1 MPSHPYRRCSRLAR
15 PVLFT
20 MTAIV
25 VLAAACGGT
34 PPSAPALVDPR
45 EILTAAATQAAGA
58 TSVHID
64 LAADGALAID
74 LTGTGSASTPIKLT
88 DTTAAIDAD
97 LALGATRATF
107 SAPGLLGVRGE
118 AIVVDGVSYLKT
130 SLTGPLYRAQ
140 SVSGAVDP
148 RTSAAPS
155 SSVVPGSSGST
166 SASILD
172 GAIALLR
179 EPGVEPTKNPDAS
192 CSGTTCYSV
201 TLEVGADQ
209 LARLF
214 GGVTLP
220 ASLPIPTPDLSA
232 ATAELTFLVDRQT
245 THLSGL
251 HVFADLGDTGE
262 ITADLTFSKW
272 DAGVTIAAPPAD
284 QLQPGP

>member
-1 MPSHPYRRCSRLAR
+1 MSSRPHDRRSQPAR
-15 PVLFT
+15 PILL
-20 MTAIV
+20 IL
-25 VLAAACGGT
+25 LAMVAVACGGT
-34 PPSAPALVDPR
+34 PPSAPALVEPR

-74 LTGTGSASTPIKLT
+74 VTGTGSASTPIKLT

-97 LALGATRATF
+97 LARGATRATF

-118 AIVVDGVSYLKT
+118 AIVIDGVSYLKT
-130 SLTGPLYRAQ
+130 SLTGPRYRAQ

-166 SASILD
+166 SAGILD

-201 TLEVGADQ
+201 TLKVGADQ
-209 LARLF
+209 LARIF
-214 GGVTLP
+214 GGATLP